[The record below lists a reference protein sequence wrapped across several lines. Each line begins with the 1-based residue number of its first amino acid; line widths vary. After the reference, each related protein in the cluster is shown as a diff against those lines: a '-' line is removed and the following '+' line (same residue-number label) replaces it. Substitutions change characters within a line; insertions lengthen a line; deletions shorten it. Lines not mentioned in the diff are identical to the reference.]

1 VTLLTLQSI
10 YEARA
15 PLGKIALRTPL
26 TPAASLSD
34 KRREVRLKLETI
46 QPTGAFKLRGAANAI
61 SRLSPDQSARG
72 VVCASTGNHGRAVS
86 YVAARRGIKATVCLS
101 ELVPENKRE
110 AIRAAGGELHV
121 TGRSQDEAQRQ
132 VAQLVAEKGMTEIPP
147 FDHPDMIAG
156 QGTIGIEIL
165 EDWPGVDTVIV
176 PLSGGGLIGGIA
188 LAIKSASPD
197 IRVIG
202 VSMEH
207 GAAMQA
213 SLAAGHPV
221 EVEEEASLADSL
233 GGGIGLDNQY
243 TFFLARKFVDEVV
256 LLPEAAI
263 AHAMR
268 HLYLA
273 EGLVTEGAA
282 AVGAAVILDG
292 LAQRLGKHI
301 AVVISGR
308 NVDMDIFQRVV
319 AGEVPY

>member
-1 VTLLTLQSI
+1 MLTLQSI

-15 PLGKIALRTPL
+15 PVGKIALRTPL

-34 KRREVRLKLETI
+34 KRRDVRLKLETV

-132 VAQLVAEKGMTEIPP
+132 VARLVAEEGMAEIPP
-147 FDHPDMIAG
+147 FDHPDVIAG
-156 QGTIGIEIL
+156 QGTIGLEML
-165 EDWPGVDTVIV
+165 EDWPEVDTVIV
-176 PLSGGGLIGGIA
+176 PLSGGGLIGGIG

-202 VSMEH
+202 VSMER

-221 EVEEEASLADSL
+221 EVGEEASLADLL
-233 GGGIGLDNQY
+233 GGGIGLNNQY
-243 TFFLARKFVDEVV
+243 TFSLARKFVDEVV

-263 AHAMR
+263 ARAMR
-268 HLYLA
+268 YLYLA

-282 AVGAAVILDG
+282 AGGAAVILDG
-292 LAQRLGKHI
+292 LAQQLGKHI

-308 NVDMDIFQRVV
+308 NVDMGLFQRVV

>member
-1 VTLLTLQSI
+1 MLTLQSI

-15 PLGKIALRTPL
+15 PVGKIALRTPL

-34 KRREVRLKLETI
+34 KRRDVRLKLETV

-132 VAQLVAEKGMTEIPP
+132 VARLVAEEGMAEIPP
-147 FDHPDMIAG
+147 FDHPDVIAG
-156 QGTIGIEIL
+156 QGTIGLEML
-165 EDWPGVDTVIV
+165 EDWPEVDTVIV
-176 PLSGGGLIGGIA
+176 PLSGGGLIGGIG

-202 VSMEH
+202 VSMER

-221 EVEEEASLADSL
+221 EVGEEASLADSL
-233 GGGIGLDNQY
+233 GGGIGLNNQY
-243 TFFLARKFVDEVV
+243 TFSLARKFVDEVV

-263 AHAMR
+263 ARAMR
-268 HLYLA
+268 YLYLA

-282 AVGAAVILDG
+282 AGGAAVILDG
-292 LAQRLGKHI
+292 LAQQLGKHI

-308 NVDMDIFQRVV
+308 NVDMGLFQRVV